1 MKRRHMTSKPPI
13 VTDVLIALTGRRPM
27 FVVSTLG
34 IVGLIAV
41 ARLVLGWAMESS

>member
-1 MKRRHMTSKPPI
+1 MKRRHVTSKPPI
-13 VTDVLIALTGRRPM
+13 ITDVLLALAARPM
-27 FVVSTLG
+27 FIVSTLN